1 MLFSVAPFANT
12 PDVVCSFRA
21 RTRRV
26 RGVHRA
32 RPHICPRELACTAS
46 TTHRAR
52 NFIANMPAAVR
63 TRKRPTNAATTSA
76 KAPPKRKRT
85 RQSQR
90 NANLRDKRR
99 LVDASPSTRSED
111 TEPQES
117 ESDAES
123 PPERRVVAR
132 EDKEHQLA
140 VDAEAARAALSA
152 STEQPPS
159 LVAAPPIDED
169 FAQEHEAAKAR
180 IAAIA
185 AQSRPSPR
193 PNSSRTA
200 STRNATRR

>member
-1 MLFSVAPFANT
+1 
-12 PDVVCSFRA
+12 
-21 RTRRV
+21 
-26 RGVHRA
+26 
-32 RPHICPRELACTAS
+32 
-46 TTHRAR
+46 
-52 NFIANMPAAVR
+52 MPAAVR

-90 NANLRDKRR
+90 NANPRDKRR
-99 LVDASPSTRSED
+99 LVDAPPSTRSVD
-111 TEPQES
+111 TESQES

-123 PPERRVVAR
+123 PPERKVVAR

-140 VDAEAARAALSA
+140 VDAETARAALSA

-169 FAQEHEAAKAR
+169 FAQEHEAGMAR

-185 AQSRPSPR
+185 AQSRPVAAPELVADSEHKKRNAALNAALHAVFKTKTPRCCSPSPGAPLPRDPSKLTKTCAPLSPR
-193 PNSSRTA
+193 
-200 STRNATRR
+200 